1 MGINWGL
8 ALGQAAKSGLDTFTT
23 LQEEQRKAEE
33 AERRKQ
39 EFEWKAQEQRDTQ
52 AVKDLNAQT
61 LGNVGNQD
69 YTQAIQTES
78 GTNSQQAKML
88 ADDIRGMGAD
98 AEKESAL
105 STTNTMRRVAGKEA
119 IAPEAL
125 KGTTYTEKQALADF
139 KSGLAKA
146 KIDPLKA
153 AQITSALRTEQR
165 ANEEDAFHERMQER
179 YKQIKEDPVKF
190 VEDNISIY
198 NDAKT
203 GLFGDGNTAKLIK
216 AEDGSASLE
225 VRNAKGKIVTVQ
237 PINQETAIKG
247 LQLIS
252 AHEYGMMT
260 GKFKEAAELGLKRDE
275 VAIKADTAKTEK
287 EFKGEGGVYH
297 KVHMAAIDAQ
307 KGKSPTALYNEKVN
321 ATAQA
326 LLDSGD
332 AKTLAE
338 ARVKAAKMVLH
349 APAEI
354 KGDANGNYVVG
365 NKLYVP
371 DPKNPG
377 RFMEA
382 QGFGPNSVVQAFA
395 NYDPNKAPKATPTSA
410 LPVQSAGVKQ
420 MDAVAIKNGWKPMGA
435 GGDMYFKLDANGEPI
450 HRTGA
455 ALAKELGVL
464 Y

>member
-1 MGINWGL
+1 MAINWGL

-39 EFEWKAQEQRDTQ
+39 EFEWRAQEQRDQRAAAEAFKT
-52 AVKDLNAQT
+52 T
-61 LGNVGNQD
+61 MGNVGNQD
-69 YTQAIQTES
+69 YTQAIQTE
-78 GTNSQQAKML
+78 GGAGSQQAKML

-105 STTNTMRRVAGKEA
+105 SVTNAMRGVTGKEA

-125 KGTTYTEKQALADF
+125 KGAIYSEGQAVKDFTSKLAAAGVDPM
-139 KSGLAKA
+139 KAMQLAKA
-146 KIDPLKA
+146 VREDTVGKKTFELNMKRHDDYSTLAGLEQNNDVAGILKTFGPRYEA
-153 AQITSALRTEQR
+153 ETGHKVSMGSDGNVVITDKKGKTIGTLGG
-165 ANEEDAFHERMQER
+165 
-179 YKQIKEDPVKF
+179 
-190 VEDNISIY
+190 
-198 NDAKT
+198 DAKT
-203 GLFGDGNTAKLIK
+203 LAGAVASQLQSHYDNQL
-216 AEDGSASLE
+216 SAL
-225 VRNAKGKIVTVQ
+225 N
-237 PINQETAIKG
+237 P
-247 LQLIS
+247 
-252 AHEYGMMT
+252 EYGLKAREVKT
-260 GKFKEAAELGLKRDE
+260 KES
-275 VAIKADTAKTEK
+275 TAQTEK
-287 EFKGEGGVYH
+287 EFKGKGGVYES
-297 KVHMAAIDAQ
+297 VHDKMIAAQ
-307 KGKSPTALYNEKVN
+307 QGKSPTALYNEKVN
-321 ATAQA
+321 VTAQA

-377 RFMEA
+377 KFMEA

-395 NYDPNKAPKATPTSA
+395 NYDPNKAPNAAPKSA
-410 LPVQSAGVKQ
+410 LPVQSVGTKQ
-420 MDAVAIKNGWKPMGA
+420 MDAIAMKNGWKPLGT

-464 Y
+464 F